1 MARGEAG
8 IERRIGM
15 GRLDEYRRS
24 GHDGFISFL
33 DRSCSW
39 KVCRPYDWWLMIRFV
54 VGMSSGL
61 AVCLVPPF
69 LSVIARSTPQLASKT
84 GLIGTMNQIGIVTG
98 LFCGQVAGLI
108 LTGSV
113 RLALTIDD

>member
-1 MARGEAG
+1 LFIREDQLSTSNHTM
-8 IERRIGM
+8 
-15 GRLDEYRRS
+15 DE
-24 GHDGFISFL
+24 
-33 DRSCSW
+33 
-39 KVCRPYDWWLMIRFV
+39 LMIRFV

-113 RLALTIDD
+113 ILSTLPYYLG

>member
-1 MARGEAG
+1 
-8 IERRIGM
+8 M
-15 GRLDEYRRS
+15 GRVVEYHGGRD
-24 GHDGFISFL
+24 DGFGSFL
-33 DRSCSW
+33 DRTRPWKVSCSFQ
-39 KVCRPYDWWLMIRFV
+39 KSAVGINHKLNKLMVRFV

-113 RLALTIDD
+113 SPSTPPHDLD

>member
-1 MARGEAG
+1 LEGKSVGE
-8 IERRIGM
+8 IISRKLIY
-15 GRLDEYRRS
+15 RL
-24 GHDGFISFL
+24 
-33 DRSCSW
+33 
-39 KVCRPYDWWLMIRFV
+39 V

-69 LSVIARSTPQLASKT
+69 LSIIARSTPQLASKT

-98 LFCGQVAGLI
+98 LFFGQVAGLI

-113 RLALTIDD
+113 SYPWTIPADGRKETFPEDGDT

>member
-1 MARGEAG
+1 MALAPSWVVLAIGRQVMHSSEAVV
-8 IERRIGM
+8 
-15 GRLDEYRRS
+15 RLTLHEGLITDS
-24 GHDGFISFL
+24 P
-33 DRSCSW
+33 
-39 KVCRPYDWWLMIRFV
+39 KLMIRFV

-113 RLALTIDD
+113 GPSTLPPDLG